1 MGIIEQYN
9 RYRIGENI
17 IADYITKLG
26 YKVVERNFECNQGEI
41 DIIDKDKEELV
52 FIEVKTRTDI
62 SYGEA
67 SEAVTNTKK
76 RHLIN
81 SIKYYIYKQKLENQ
95 PIRIDVAE
103 VYINKGKVKV
113 NYIKQKKIKKYRLF
127 LSVVKNPASKRHR
140 GSFVQNHEL
149 VVTDKI

>member
-1 MGIIEQYN
+1 MYVSHELG
-9 RYRIGENI
+9 RIGENI

-41 DIIDKDKEELV
+41 DIIAKDKEELV

-67 SEAVTNTKK
+67 SEAVTDTKK

-81 SIKYYIYKQKLENQ
+81 SIKYYIYKRKLENQ

-113 NYIKQKKIKKYRLF
+113 NYIKQAI
-127 LSVVKNPASKRHR
+127 
-140 GSFVQNHEL
+140 E
-149 VVTDKI
+149 

>member
-1 MGIIEQYN
+1 MYVSHELG
-9 RYRIGENI
+9 RIGENI

-41 DIIDKDKEELV
+41 DIIAKDKEELV

-62 SYGEA
+62 PYGEA

-113 NYIKQKKIKKYRLF
+113 NYIKQAIY
-127 LSVVKNPASKRHR
+127 
-140 GSFVQNHEL
+140 
-149 VVTDKI
+149 

>member
-1 MGIIEQYN
+1 MYVSHELG
-9 RYRIGENI
+9 RIGENI
-17 IADYITKLG
+17 IEDYITKLG

-41 DIIDKDKEELV
+41 DIVAKDKEELV

-67 SEAVTNTKK
+67 SEAVTDTKK

-113 NYIKQKKIKKYRLF
+113 NYIKQAI
-127 LSVVKNPASKRHR
+127 
-140 GSFVQNHEL
+140 E
-149 VVTDKI
+149 

>member
-1 MGIIEQYN
+1 MYVRHELG
-9 RYRIGENI
+9 RIGENI

-26 YKVVERNFECNQGEI
+26 YKVVERNFACNQGEI
-41 DIIDKDKEELV
+41 DIVAKDKEELV

-67 SEAVTNTKK
+67 SEAVTDTKK

-103 VYINKGKVKV
+103 VYIKCGKVKI
-113 NYIKQKKIKKYRLF
+113 NYIKQAIY
-127 LSVVKNPASKRHR
+127 
-140 GSFVQNHEL
+140 
-149 VVTDKI
+149 

>member
-1 MGIIEQYN
+1 MYVSHELG
-9 RYRIGENI
+9 RIGENI

-41 DIIDKDKEELV
+41 DIIAKDKGELV

-113 NYIKQKKIKKYRLF
+113 NYIKQAIY
-127 LSVVKNPASKRHR
+127 
-140 GSFVQNHEL
+140 
-149 VVTDKI
+149 

>member
-1 MGIIEQYN
+1 MYVSHELG
-9 RYRIGENI
+9 RIGENI

-41 DIIDKDKEELV
+41 DIIAKDKEELV

-81 SIKYYIYKQKLENQ
+81 SIKYYIYKQIGESAYKN
-95 PIRIDVAE
+95 RCSRS
-103 VYINKGKVKV
+103 VYKQRKGKSKL
-113 NYIKQKKIKKYRLF
+113 YK
-127 LSVVKNPASKRHR
+127 ASY
-140 GSFVQNHEL
+140 
-149 VVTDKI
+149 

>member
-1 MGIIEQYN
+1 MYVSHELG
-9 RYRIGENI
+9 RIGENI

-26 YKVVERNFECNQGEI
+26 YKVVERNFACNQGEI
-41 DIIDKDKEELV
+41 DIIAKDKEELV

-103 VYINKGKVKV
+103 VYINKGKVK
-113 NYIKQKKIKKYRLF
+113 
-127 LSVVKNPASKRHR
+127 
-140 GSFVQNHEL
+140 
-149 VVTDKI
+149 

>member
-1 MGIIEQYN
+1 MYVSHELG
-9 RYRIGENI
+9 RIGENI

-41 DIIDKDKEELV
+41 DIIAKDKEELV

-67 SEAVTNTKK
+67 SEAVTDTKK

-113 NYIKQKKIKKYRLF
+113 NYIK
-127 LSVVKNPASKRHR
+127 SKRFIKI
-140 GSFVQNHEL
+140 SFL
-149 VVTDKI
+149 DKAYK

>member
-1 MGIIEQYN
+1 MYVSHELG
-9 RYRIGENI
+9 RIGENI

-26 YKVVERNFECNQGEI
+26 YKVVERNFACNQGEI
-41 DIIDKDKEELV
+41 DIIAKDKEELV

-67 SEAVTNTKK
+67 SEAVTDTKK

-81 SIKYYIYKQKLENQ
+81 SIKYYIYKRNLENEF
-95 PIRIDVAE
+95 IRIDVAE

-113 NYIKQKKIKKYRLF
+113 NYIKQAI
-127 LSVVKNPASKRHR
+127 
-140 GSFVQNHEL
+140 E
-149 VVTDKI
+149 

>member
-1 MGIIEQYN
+1 MYVSHELG
-9 RYRIGENI
+9 RIGENI

-26 YKVVERNFECNQGEI
+26 YKVVERNFACNQGEI
-41 DIIDKDKEELV
+41 DIIAKDKEELV

-95 PIRIDVAE
+95 PIRMDVAE

-113 NYIKQKKIKKYRLF
+113 NYIKQAI
-127 LSVVKNPASKRHR
+127 
-140 GSFVQNHEL
+140 E
-149 VVTDKI
+149 

>member
-1 MGIIEQYN
+1 MYVSHELG
-9 RYRIGENI
+9 RIGENI

-41 DIIDKDKEELV
+41 DIIAKDKEELV
-52 FIEVKTRTDI
+52 FIEVKTRKDI

-113 NYIKQKKIKKYRLF
+113 NYIKQAI
-127 LSVVKNPASKRHR
+127 
-140 GSFVQNHEL
+140 E
-149 VVTDKI
+149 

>member
-1 MGIIEQYN
+1 MYVSHELG
-9 RYRIGENI
+9 RIGENI

-41 DIIDKDKEELV
+41 DIIAKDKEELV

-103 VYINKGKVKV
+103 VYINKGKVKI
-113 NYIKQKKIKKYRLF
+113 NYMKQAI
-127 LSVVKNPASKRHR
+127 
-140 GSFVQNHEL
+140 E
-149 VVTDKI
+149 

>member
-1 MGIIEQYN
+1 MYVSHELG
-9 RYRIGENI
+9 RIGENI

-26 YKVVERNFECNQGEI
+26 YKLVERNFACNQGEI
-41 DIIDKDKEELV
+41 DIIAKDKEELV

-113 NYIKQKKIKKYRLF
+113 NYIKQAI
-127 LSVVKNPASKRHR
+127 
-140 GSFVQNHEL
+140 E
-149 VVTDKI
+149 

>member
-1 MGIIEQYN
+1 MYVSHELG
-9 RYRIGENI
+9 RIGENI

-26 YKVVERNFECNQGEI
+26 YKVVERNFACNQGEI
-41 DIIDKDKEELV
+41 DIIAKDKEELV
-52 FIEVKTRTDI
+52 VIEVKTRTDI

-113 NYIKQKKIKKYRLF
+113 NYIKQAIY
-127 LSVVKNPASKRHR
+127 
-140 GSFVQNHEL
+140 
-149 VVTDKI
+149 

>member
-1 MGIIEQYN
+1 MYVSHELG
-9 RYRIGENI
+9 RIGENI

-41 DIIDKDKEELV
+41 DIIAKDKEELV

-67 SEAVTNTKK
+67 SEAVTDTKK

-81 SIKYYIYKQKLENQ
+81 
-95 PIRIDVAE
+95 
-103 VYINKGKVKV
+103 
-113 NYIKQKKIKKYRLF
+113 
-127 LSVVKNPASKRHR
+127 
-140 GSFVQNHEL
+140 
-149 VVTDKI
+149 

>member
-1 MGIIEQYN
+1 MYVSHELG
-9 RYRIGENI
+9 RIGENI

-41 DIIDKDKEELV
+41 DIVAKDIEEFV

-67 SEAVTNTKK
+67 SEAVTDTKK

-113 NYIKQKKIKKYRLF
+113 NYIKQAI
-127 LSVVKNPASKRHR
+127 
-140 GSFVQNHEL
+140 E
-149 VVTDKI
+149 

>member
-1 MGIIEQYN
+1 MYVSHELG
-9 RYRIGENI
+9 RIGENI

-26 YKVVERNFECNQGEI
+26 YKVVERNFACNQGEI
-41 DIIDKDKEELV
+41 DIIAKDKEELV

-95 PIRIDVAE
+95 HIRIDVAE

-113 NYIKQKKIKKYRLF
+113 NYIKQAIY
-127 LSVVKNPASKRHR
+127 
-140 GSFVQNHEL
+140 
-149 VVTDKI
+149 

>member
-1 MGIIEQYN
+1 MYVSHELG
-9 RYRIGENI
+9 RRGENI

-41 DIIDKDKEELV
+41 DIIAKDKEELV

-113 NYIKQKKIKKYRLF
+113 NYIKQAIY
-127 LSVVKNPASKRHR
+127 
-140 GSFVQNHEL
+140 
-149 VVTDKI
+149 

>member
-1 MGIIEQYN
+1 MYVSHELG
-9 RYRIGENI
+9 RIGENI

-26 YKVVERNFECNQGEI
+26 YKVVERNFACNQGEI
-41 DIIDKDKEELV
+41 DIIAKDKEELV

-67 SEAVTNTKK
+67 SESVTNTKK

-113 NYIKQKKIKKYRLF
+113 NYIKQAIY
-127 LSVVKNPASKRHR
+127 
-140 GSFVQNHEL
+140 
-149 VVTDKI
+149 

>member
-1 MGIIEQYN
+1 MYVSHELG
-9 RYRIGENI
+9 RIGENI

-26 YKVVERNFECNQGEI
+26 YKVVERNFACNQGEI
-41 DIIDKDKEELV
+41 DLIAKDKEELV

-113 NYIKQKKIKKYRLF
+113 NYIKQAIY
-127 LSVVKNPASKRHR
+127 
-140 GSFVQNHEL
+140 
-149 VVTDKI
+149 

>member
-1 MGIIEQYN
+1 MYVSHELG
-9 RYRIGENI
+9 RIGENI

-26 YKVVERNFECNQGEI
+26 YKVVERNFACNQGEI
-41 DIIDKDKEELV
+41 DIIAKDKEELV
-52 FIEVKTRTDI
+52 VIEVKTRTDI

-67 SEAVTNTKK
+67 SEAVTDTKK

-113 NYIKQKKIKKYRLF
+113 NYIKQAI
-127 LSVVKNPASKRHR
+127 
-140 GSFVQNHEL
+140 E
-149 VVTDKI
+149 

>member
-1 MGIIEQYN
+1 MYVSHELG
-9 RYRIGENI
+9 RIGENI

-26 YKVVERNFECNQGEI
+26 YKVVERNFACNQGEI
-41 DIIDKDKEELV
+41 DIIAKDKEELLV
-52 FIEVKTRTDI
+52 IEVKTRTDI

-67 SEAVTNTKK
+67 SEAVTDTKK

-113 NYIKQKKIKKYRLF
+113 NYIKQAI
-127 LSVVKNPASKRHR
+127 
-140 GSFVQNHEL
+140 E
-149 VVTDKI
+149 

>member
-1 MGIIEQYN
+1 MYVSHELG
-9 RYRIGENI
+9 RIGENI

-26 YKVVERNFECNQGEI
+26 YKVVERNFACNQGEI
-41 DIIDKDKEELV
+41 DIIAKDKEELV

-103 VYINKGKVKV
+103 VYINKGKV
-113 NYIKQKKIKKYRLF
+113 NYIKQAIY
-127 LSVVKNPASKRHR
+127 
-140 GSFVQNHEL
+140 
-149 VVTDKI
+149 

>member
-1 MGIIEQYN
+1 MYVSHELG
-9 RYRIGENI
+9 RIGENI

-26 YKVVERNFECNQGEI
+26 YKVVERNFACNQGEI
-41 DIIDKDKEELV
+41 DIIAKDKEELV

-81 SIKYYIYKQKLENQ
+81 SIKYYIYKQKLEKQ

-113 NYIKQKKIKKYRLF
+113 NYIKQAI
-127 LSVVKNPASKRHR
+127 
-140 GSFVQNHEL
+140 E
-149 VVTDKI
+149 

>member
-1 MGIIEQYN
+1 MYVSHELG
-9 RYRIGENI
+9 RIGENI

-41 DIIDKDKEELV
+41 DIIAKDKEELV

-95 PIRIDVAE
+95 PIRIDGAE

-113 NYIKQKKIKKYRLF
+113 NYIKQAIY
-127 LSVVKNPASKRHR
+127 
-140 GSFVQNHEL
+140 
-149 VVTDKI
+149 

>member
-1 MGIIEQYN
+1 MYVSHELG
-9 RYRIGENI
+9 RIGENI

-41 DIIDKDKEELV
+41 DIIAKDKEELV

-67 SEAVTNTKK
+67 SEAVTDTKK

-113 NYIKQKKIKKYRLF
+113 NYMKQAI
-127 LSVVKNPASKRHR
+127 
-140 GSFVQNHEL
+140 E
-149 VVTDKI
+149 